1 MTVND
6 IYDLN
11 GKTPKIGDK
20 IVMSDGWTTGDSYV
34 MTGTIKEF
42 IEKPKTLKMVITIE
56 KSMLITIEK
65 SGLYEYCERMSY
77 VENKKTISF
86 PSDHIKFVIVS

>member
-11 GKTPKIGDK
+11 GKIPKIGDK
-20 IVMSDGWTTGDSYV
+20 IVMSDGWTTDNSFV
-34 MTGTIKEF
+34 MTGIVKEF
-42 IEKPKTLKMVITIE
+42 IEKSKTLKMVVA
-56 KSMLITIEK
+56 IEK
-65 SGLYEYCERMSY
+65 SGLYGYCECMPY
-77 VENKKTISF
+77 IENEKTIGF

>member
-11 GKTPKIGDK
+11 GRTPKIGDK
-20 IVMSDGWTTGDSYV
+20 IVMSDGWTTGNSFV
-34 MTGTIKEF
+34 ITGVVKEF

-56 KSMLITIEK
+56 KS
-65 SGLYEYCERMSY
+65 GLYGYRPSTRY
-77 VENKKTISF
+77 VEYEKTIGF
-86 PSDHIKFVIVS
+86 PSDHIKFVIIS

>member
-11 GKTPKIGDK
+11 GRTPKIGDK
-20 IVMSDGWTTGDSYV
+20 IVMSDGWTTGNSFV
-34 MTGTIKEF
+34 MTGIVKEF
-42 IEKPKTLKMVITIE
+42 IEKPKTLKMVV
-56 KSMLITIEK
+56 TIEK
-65 SGLYEYCERMSY
+65 SGLYGYCECMPY
-77 VENKKTISF
+77 VENEKTIGF

>member
-20 IVMSDGWTTGDSYV
+20 IVISDGWTTGNSYV
-34 MTGTIKEF
+34 MTGIVKEF
-42 IEKPKTLKMVITIE
+42 IEKPKTLKMVIA
-56 KSMLITIEK
+56 IEK
-65 SGLYEYCERMSY
+65 SGLYGYREYKPY
-77 VENKKTISF
+77 VENEKAIGF
-86 PSDHIKFVIVS
+86 PSDHIKFVIIN